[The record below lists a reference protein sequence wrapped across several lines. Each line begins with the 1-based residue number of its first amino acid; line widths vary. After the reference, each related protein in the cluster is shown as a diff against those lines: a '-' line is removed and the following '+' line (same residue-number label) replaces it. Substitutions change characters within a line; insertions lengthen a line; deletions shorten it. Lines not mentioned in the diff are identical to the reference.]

1 MKGLLLK
8 DWYLLIKRLKFVLLV
23 MLLFACIPG
32 YSISFF
38 AVLYAAFLPM
48 TALAYDERS
57 KWNDLAVMM
66 PYSVPELVTS
76 KYLLG
81 IIGVFIA
88 GIISSVAQFL
98 STGGGAAFYESIMSL
113 LVMVCLALIF
123 LSVNMPIMFRLGVEK
138 GRLIFML
145 LICGGTFGG
154 TFGGMYFKDKLFTLS
169 DQIDSVTMPILFI
182 AVFTVI
188 IVCASILISIQLY
201 KSKQK

>member
-1 MKGLLLK
+1 MERMRQMNAIEIKGLTKLYK
-8 DWYLLIKRLKFVLLV
+8 DFRL
-23 MLLFACIPG
+23 G
-32 YSISFF
+32 SFD
-38 AVLYAAFLPM
+38 LTLP
-48 TALAYDERS
+48 
-57 KWNDLAVMM
+57 
-66 PYSVPELVTS
+66 
-76 KYLLG
+76 
-81 IIGVFIA
+81 A
-88 GIISSVAQFL
+88 G
-98 STGGGAAFYESIMSL
+98 SIMG
-113 LVMVCLALIF
+113 LVGENGAGKSTTIKLITHAIAADAGTI
-123 LSVNMPIMFRLGVEK
+123 SVLGVEK

>member
-23 MLLFACIPG
+23 MLIFACIPG

-38 AVLYAAFLPM
+38 AALYAAFLPM

-66 PYSVPELVTS
+66 PYSVSELVTS

-81 IIGVFIA
+81 IIGVLIA
-88 GIISSVAQFL
+88 GSISTVAQFV
-98 STGGGAAFYESIMSL
+98 SAGGGAAFYESAVDM
-113 LVMVCLALIF
+113 LVMACLALVF
-123 LSVNMPIMFRLGVEK
+123 LSINMPIMFRLGVEK

-154 TFGGMYFKDKLFTLS
+154 MYFKDKLITLS